1 MPETNGSAWVGQ
13 RVRLRAVEPDDWEAF
28 WRNDDDT
35 DAQRFAWQVPIPRSA
50 QRARDWA
57 RDQSLVDWDT
67 TEHIRLA
74 IEALDGGALV
84 GSIVATRLDR
94 RHGTFQY
101 GLAIFASARRK
112 GYASDAI
119 MVLLRYFFEELR
131 FQKVTAY
138 VYAFNEASLALH
150 RRLGFVEEGRMRRA
164 IFTKGTFHD
173 EFVFGMTA
181 EEFAGRE

>member
-1 MPETNGSAWVGQ
+1 MDNSAWTGR
-13 RVRLRAVEPDDWEAF
+13 RVRLRAIEPEDWEAF
-28 WRNDDDT
+28 WHNDDDT
-35 DAQRFAWQVPIPRSA
+35 EAQRLAWQVPIPRSA
-50 QRARDWA
+50 QRAQQWA
-57 RDQSLVDWDT
+57 RDQALIDWDT
-67 TEHIRLA
+67 TEQLRLA

-101 GLAIFASARRK
+101 GIAVFASERRK
-112 GYASDAI
+112 GYGSDAI

-138 VYAFNEASLALH
+138 VYDFNEASLIVH
-150 RRLGFVEEGRMRRA
+150 RGLGFVEEGRMRRA
-164 IFTKGTFHD
+164 IFTEGTFHD

-181 EEFAGRE
+181 EEFAARSAAT